1 MLNSGR
7 LVAESIEKIL
17 KDHSTKHISSDL
29 SSQITVRRTHIW
41 EDSLRLFRRI
51 DASKTLRVTFLG
63 EAGVDDGGPRREYL
77 RLRLLMSAINNQGHL
92 LTGPPSSKVPLHN
105 TLALS
110 NGCFYKIG
118 VFIVLSLSQGGPG
131 PTFFSSCVVD
141 YLFGG
146 TAAVKACI
154 DDIPDKEVCEK
165 LHKVIFLS
173 LIK

>member
-1 MLNSGR
+1 MSPCGS

-17 KDHSTKHISSDL
+17 KDHSSKHISSDL

-77 RLRLLMSAINNQGHL
+77 RLLMSAISNQGHL
-92 LTGPPSSKVPLHN
+92 LTGPPSCKVPLHN

-110 NGCFYKIG
+110 NGCFHKIG
-118 VFIVLSLSQGGPG
+118 VFIVMSLSQGGPG
-131 PTFFSSCVVD
+131 PTFFSSSVVD

-154 DDIPDKEVCEK
+154 DDIPDEEVCEK
-165 LHKVIFLS
+165 LHKVIIIIS
-173 LIK
+173 R

>member
-63 EAGVDDGGPRREYL
+63 EAGVDDGRATSR
-77 RLRLLMSAINNQGHL
+77 
-92 LTGPPSSKVPLHN
+92 VPQAVDVSDQQSGSFVN
-105 TLALS
+105 WS
-110 NGCFYKIG
+110 
-118 VFIVLSLSQGGPG
+118 
-131 PTFFSSCVVD
+131 TF
-141 YLFGG
+141 
-146 TAAVKACI
+146 
-154 DDIPDKEVCEK
+154 
-165 LHKVIFLS
+165 
-173 LIK
+173 